1 MNYKQQIIFISI
13 FTLLITFGTSFLII
27 WKFKPQWAIDTKKL
41 NYLKIFM
48 YSLLIGMI
56 FASIILV
63 IFLQNK
69 FKVRRKLQLNLY
81 KD

>member
-1 MNYKQQIIFISI
+1 MNYKQQIIFISF

-27 WKFKPQWAIDTKKL
+27 WKLKPRWALDPNI
-41 NYLKIFM
+41 NYLKICI
-48 YSLLIGMI
+48 YSLLISII
-56 FASIILV
+56 FASSILI